1 MIPFDMARFDGLKEA
16 ATGTVERRRPVVDRI
31 LETAKVD
38 LNSQNI
44 SPRSFTIMYSVCP
57 CALFYILQK
66 SHVTL
71 EFAACIVIP
80 RRPQKKIQQYNYLV
94 PNSSAEMY
102 FKVICLE
109 LRKTVS

>member
-16 ATGTVERRRPVVDRI
+16 VTGTVERRRPVVDRI

-38 LNSQNI
+38 LNSQKI
-44 SPRSFTIMYSVCP
+44 SPRSFPIMYSVCP

-71 EFAACIVIP
+71 QYVACIVIP
-80 RRPQKKIQQYNYLV
+80 QRLQVKE
-94 PNSSAEMY
+94 NST
-102 FKVICLE
+102 I
-109 LRKTVS
+109 